1 VLIRRII
8 DRIRQ
13 QDWAALVSELIIVVV
28 GIFIAIQVDSWW
40 KQQDDLRQEQIYIER
55 LSEDIG
61 RDLVSITSS
70 ISLAEFR
77 YSLSNL
83 LIAAAADPEL
93 VRQRCSSITAT
104 TTANVST

>member
-1 VLIRRII
+1 MLVRRII
-8 DRIRQ
+8 DRIRH
-13 QDWAALVSELIIVVV
+13 QDWSALISELIIVVV
-28 GIFIAIQVDSWW
+28 GIFIAIQVDAWW
-40 KQQDDLRQEQIYIER
+40 KQQEHLRQEQIYIER

-83 LIAAAADPEL
+83 LI
-93 VRQRCSSITAT
+93 RSW
-104 TTANVST
+104 